1 MDLYTPH
8 TYKSAAIGGDTET
21 LQYLHDTRHLNA
33 PTYEICSLAAYHSQ
47 WSVIELVTT
56 WYTVDELN
64 AHWDKRHNL
73 SKHPYNQAI
82 RALDCNVWTNLMT
95 NGFRMPTSVMTEL
108 CKRLAHESHGTEAYH
123 TVWKMVPQALA
134 YIDTFDHDADG
145 LWGSIRDVHRC
156 ALCQALLE
164 YKLGYL
170 LDWYIHS
177 AYCRDDE
184 LDELSCWTLLDPDKG
199 PPSLDSVPHLTS
211 LDDISL
217 DTTLVS
223 HKADGVRHIVAI
235 DRIGRAWTCAAPTA
249 RQRLCNGYIWLDG
262 ECVDTPFGKVIYV
275 FDVLKLGKCDRPST
289 PSLEELVARV
299 PTVTRDW
306 TDWKE
311 WCAPPPPCRIPL
323 VAKPR
328 FTWPE
333 WRVRLRDRF
342 PFASDGWVLSPVQ
355 RGHTTYK
362 WKPRVTY
369 DLRLEAIAHDSE
381 LGQRVARSHGKLPV
395 DMRRFAVRTEGERG
409 RDRELPNHG
418 FVDLSVD
425 EWGAHKDVRIAELTP
440 VGPLDVDPRCG
451 WTPLCRWHLVKFR
464 PDKRIPNP
472 TELVE
477 TMLHTHI
484 TEAEVVAHFD
494 KTAPSPTT
502 CATSFVW
509 ANVCRHHRQA
519 KAHLYRLQATGRR
532 VLDLCA
538 GRGGDADAWLASG
551 VDTIVAVERD
561 EAAVRTGRERVA
573 TKREALLQQ
582 YAAGVDRRRPPT
594 VKYVQHDVSE
604 PATQAFLPL
613 GQRFDSVVCHFAI
626 HYLVGDDARRE
637 AFFRH
642 VVRDLRPGGTLT
654 VTFLDAQCYDAD
666 NGFEYTDDDGTVQF
680 SVKPTGTPATVRV
693 YVSTI
698 GRTHEEAVM
707 TLDDLKRWCEVH
719 DLWYERACPM
729 SALSLHVRPAL
740 TDIEHECSNRFT
752 CATFVYR
759 PASLRQCHWARYVH
773 TPALQHTVSSYLE
786 TRDLLQ
792 LSTVSKDCFEMIV
805 RLPLEREMDRV
816 ANPAFDNVHD
826 CDLRRALWWYWLEA
840 TTRINTCP
848 NQPLPEWVQQE
859 LFPDF
864 PIFVGECKV
873 HKVDTACIHCE
884 CTRSTKECDNRVCFY
899 NTCAGLQCELGYR
912 CYKSTVH
919 LPNFNACI
927 HCGCTRST
935 DELGDRVCF
944 CNTCAV
950 LGCELG
956 YRCYKS
962 TVHKVD
968 NACIHCGCTRS
979 TDELG
984 DRVCFCNTCAGL
996 GCELGYRYHYVLQP
1010 SPIVTQCRER
1020 VRLLV
1025 GIDALRAAI
1034 CPPARSSSPWDSED
1048 FVLQSASRYYGSDDD
1063 NRYDSDQEYFTAYS

>member
-1 MDLYTPH
+1 MDPYTPH

-21 LQYLHDTRHLNA
+21 LQYLRDTCHLHA

-47 WSVIELVTT
+47 WSVIEHVTT
-56 WYTVDELN
+56 WYTVEELN
-64 AHWDKRHNL
+64 AHWDKHHNQ

-82 RALDCNVWTNLMT
+82 RALDCNVWANLMT
-95 NGFRMPTSVMTEL
+95 NGFQMPTSVMTEL
-108 CKRLAHESHGTEAYH
+108 CKRLARESHGAEAYH

-134 YIDTFDHDADG
+134 YIDSFDYDEYNG
-145 LWGSIRDVHRC
+145 PLGSCIRSAHRRI
-156 ALCQALLE
+156 LCEALLE

-223 HKADGVRHIVAI
+223 HKADGVHHVVAI

-249 RQRLCNGYIWLDG
+249 HHRRFSGYIWLDG

-289 PSLEELVARV
+289 PSLEELVTRV

-311 WCAPPPPCRIPL
+311 WSAPPPPCRIPL

-328 FTWPE
+328 FMWPE

-355 RGHTTYK
+355 REHTTYK

-395 DMRRFAVRTEGERG
+395 DMRRFAVRTQGEHG
-409 RDRELPNHG
+409 RDREPEPPNHG

-477 TMLHTHI
+477 TMLQTHN

-538 GRGGDADAWLASG
+538 GRGGDADAWMVSG

-573 TKREALLQQ
+573 AKREALLQQ
-582 YAAGVDRRRPPT
+582 YAAGVDLRRPPT

-613 GQRFDSVVCHFAI
+613 GQRFDSVACHFAI

-698 GRTHEEAVM
+698 GRAHDEAVV

-719 DLWYERACPM
+719 DLWYERAWPM

-740 TDIEHECSNRFT
+740 TGVEHECSNRFT

-759 PASLRQCHWARYVH
+759 PASLRQCHWARYAH
-773 TPALQHTVSSYLE
+773 TPALQHAVTSYLE

-792 LSTVSKDCFEMIV
+792 LSTVSNDCFEMIV
-805 RLPLEREMDRV
+805 RLPLEREMGRV

-826 CDLRRALWWYWLEA
+826 CDHRRRALCFFWLEA

-848 NQPLPEWVQQE
+848 NRPLPEWVQQE
-859 LFPDF
+859 LFPELDLTLADKD
-864 PIFVGECKV
+864 VKV
-873 HKVDTACIHCE
+873 HRVDT
-884 CTRSTKECDNRVCFY
+884 
-899 NTCAGLQCELGYR
+899 
-912 CYKSTVH
+912 
-919 LPNFNACI
+919 ACI

-935 DELGDRVCF
+935 DEWGDRVCF

-950 LGCELG
+950 LGCE
-956 YRCYKS
+956 RYK
-962 TVHKVD
+962 
-968 NACIHCGCTRS
+968 
-979 TDELG
+979 
-984 DRVCFCNTCAGL
+984 
-996 GCELGYRYHYVLQP
+996 YHYVQP
-1010 SPIVTQCRER
+1010 SPIVTRCRKR

-1025 GIDALRAAI
+1025 GTDALRAAI
-1034 CPPARSSSPWDSED
+1034 CPPARPSSPWDSED
-1048 FVLQSASRYYGSDDD
+1048 TDRSPSRYYGSDDD
-1063 NRYDSDQEYFTAYS
+1063 NRYDSD